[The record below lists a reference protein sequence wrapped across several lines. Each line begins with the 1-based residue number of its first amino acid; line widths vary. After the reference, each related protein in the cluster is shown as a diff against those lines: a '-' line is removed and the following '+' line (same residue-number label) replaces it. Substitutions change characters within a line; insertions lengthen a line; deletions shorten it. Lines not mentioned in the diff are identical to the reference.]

1 MNEPA
6 NDRSSESCPGPA
18 DTPVRKRSAERTRT
32 ALMSA
37 AAFRFGRYGYDG
49 TSVRDIAGD
58 VGVDAAL
65 VYRYFGSKEA
75 LFETVSSNSTV
86 FEPLLDVPLDCVADW
101 FSALIAGEPK
111 DADFPHPVLTV
122 LRSSSRDEAIGRLR
136 EELTDMFTKRFAG
149 RLEGPH
155 AEVRAELLVA
165 WVLGTSLMRGT
176 IQTPALAS
184 AENQA
189 VFEQF
194 LRAGVDVLLS
204 PDAANFSREGVSRED
219 LGRETPCREDSCRE
233 GASREDPRPEDPR
246 PENPRPEDLSRE
258 ADRGGSA
265 GTA

>member
-6 NDRSSESCPGPA
+6 NDRTSGACPGPDA
-18 DTPVRKRSAERTRT
+18 TPARKRSAARTRT

-75 LFETVSSNSTV
+75 LFETVSSKSKV
-86 FEPLLDVPLDCVADW
+86 FEPLLDVPLHCVADW

-111 DADFPHPVLTV
+111 DVDFPHPVLTV

-136 EELTDMFTKRFAG
+136 EELTDMFTKRFAA

-155 AEVRAELLVA
+155 ADVRAELLVA

-184 AENQA
+184 AENQD
-189 VFEQF
+189 VFEGF
-194 LRAGVDVLLS
+194 LRAGIDVLIS
-204 PDAANFSREGVSRED
+204 PEAVSLTREDASREGVN
-219 LGRETPCREDSCRE
+219 
-233 GASREDPRPEDPR
+233 PEDV
-246 PENPRPEDLSRE
+246 SRE
-258 ADRGGSA
+258 ADPGGSA
-265 GTA
+265 ETA

>member
-1 MNEPA
+1 VNEPA
-6 NDRSSESCPGPA
+6 NNRTSGAPLAPGTPPA
-18 DTPVRKRSAERTRT
+18 CDTPPAPGTPPACGTPSAPVRKRSAERTRT
-32 ALMSA
+32 ALISA

-75 LFETVSSNSTV
+75 LFETVSSNSKV
-86 FEPLLDVPLDCVADW
+86 FEPLLDVPLHCVADW
-101 FSALIAGEPK
+101 FCALISGEPK

-136 EELTDMFTKRFAG
+136 EEMTDMFTTRFAA

-155 AEVRAELLVA
+155 AEVRTEMMVA

-184 AENQA
+184 AKNQD

-194 LRAGVDVLLS
+194 LRAGVDMLI
-204 PDAANFSREGVSRED
+204 N
-219 LGRETPCREDSCRE
+219 
-233 GASREDPRPEDPR
+233 PEAG
-246 PENPRPEDLSRE
+246 NLSRE
-258 ADRGGSA
+258 AVRDGSA
-265 GTA
+265 ESV

>member
-6 NDRSSESCPGPA
+6 NDGTSRACTGPA
-18 DTPVRKRSAERTRT
+18 VTPARKRSAERTRT

-75 LFETVSSNSTV
+75 LFETVSSNSKV

-101 FSALIAGEPK
+101 FSALISGEPK

-122 LRSSSRDEAIGRLR
+122 LRSSSRDEAVGRLR
-136 EELTDMFTKRFAG
+136 GELTSLFTKRFAA
-149 RLEGPH
+149 RLDGPH

-184 AENQA
+184 AENQE

-194 LRAGVDVLLS
+194 LRAGIDVLIS
-204 PDAANFSREGVSRED
+204 PEAASISRETADRDSPGREDTGREDLSRED
-219 LGRETPCREDSCRE
+219 VAR
-233 GASREDPRPEDPR
+233 
-246 PENPRPEDLSRE
+246 EDLSRE

-265 GTA
+265 ETA

>member
-1 MNEPA
+1 MNEPK
-6 NDRSSESCPGPA
+6 NDRTCGASATPDCPPA
-18 DTPVRKRSAERTRT
+18 RKRSAERTRT

-75 LFETVSSNSTV
+75 LFERVSSNSKV
-86 FEPLLDVPLDCVADW
+86 FEPLLDVPLHCVADW

-136 EELTDMFTKRFAG
+136 EEMTDMFTRRFAA

-184 AENQA
+184 AENQD

-194 LRAGVDVLLS
+194 LRAGVDVLIS
-204 PDAANFSREGVSRED
+204 PE
-219 LGRETPCREDSCRE
+219 
-233 GASREDPRPEDPR
+233 AS
-246 PENPRPEDLSRE
+246 DLSRE

-265 GTA
+265 ETA

>member
-1 MNEPA
+1 VNEPA
-6 NDRSSESCPGPA
+6 NDRTSGASAAPA
-18 DTPVRKRSAERTRT
+18 CTPARKRSAERTRT

-75 LFETVSSNSTV
+75 LFETVSSNSKV
-86 FEPLLDVPLDCVADW
+86 FEPLLEVPLDCVADW

-136 EELTDMFTKRFAG
+136 EEMTDMFTQRFAA
-149 RLEGPH
+149 RLAGPH

-176 IQTPALAS
+176 IQSPALAS
-184 AENQA
+184 AENQD

-194 LRAGVDVLLS
+194 LRAGIDVLIS
-204 PDAANFSREGVSRED
+204 PDAANFSRENA
-219 LGRETPCREDSCRE
+219 GRENTGCEDV
-233 GASREDPRPEDPR
+233 
-246 PENPRPEDLSRE
+246 SRE
-258 ADRGGSA
+258 ADRDGSA
-265 GTA
+265 ETV

>member
-6 NDRSSESCPGPA
+6 NDRISGASAAPA
-18 DTPVRKRSAERTRT
+18 PAPARKRSAERTRT

-75 LFETVSSNSTV
+75 LFETVSSKSKV
-86 FEPLLDVPLDCVADW
+86 FEPLLDIPLECVADW

-111 DADFPHPVLTV
+111 DAEFPHPVLTV

-136 EELTDMFTKRFAG
+136 EELTDMFTKRFAA
-149 RLEGPH
+149 RLDGPH

-184 AENQA
+184 AENQD

-194 LRAGVDVLLS
+194 LRAGVDLLIS
-204 PDAANFSREGVSRED
+204 PKAANLSRED
-219 LGRETPCREDSCRE
+219 LGREDLGREELSRE
-233 GASREDPRPEDPR
+233 G
-246 PENPRPEDLSRE
+246 LSRE
-258 ADRGGSA
+258 AYRDGSA

>member
-1 MNEPA
+1 MGDRRRAVLREEFWVNEPA
-6 NDRSSESCPGPA
+6 NDRTSGASAAPAATPACPPA
-18 DTPVRKRSAERTRT
+18 RKRSAERTRT

-75 LFETVSSNSTV
+75 LFDTVSSNRKV

-122 LRSSSRDEAIGRLR
+122 LRSSSRDEAIGRFR
-136 EELTDMFTKRFAG
+136 EELTDLFTERFAA
-149 RLEGPH
+149 RLTGPH

-176 IQTPALAS
+176 IQSPALAS
-184 AENQA
+184 AENQD

-194 LRAGVDVLLS
+194 LRAGIDVLIS
-204 PDAANFSREGVSRED
+204 PDAANFSRENT
-219 LGRETPCREDSCRE
+219 GRENTGCEDADRE
-233 GASREDPRPEDPR
+233 
-246 PENPRPEDLSRE
+246 NLSRE
-258 ADRGGSA
+258 ADRDGSA
-265 GTA
+265 ETA

>member
-6 NDRSSESCPGPA
+6 NDRTSGAPA
-18 DTPVRKRSAERTRT
+18 TPACTPARKRSAERTRT

-75 LFETVSSNSTV
+75 LFETVSSNSKV

-136 EELTDMFTKRFAG
+136 EELTDMFSKRFAA
-149 RLEGPH
+149 RLAGPH

-176 IQTPALAS
+176 IQSPALAS
-184 AENQA
+184 AENQD

-194 LRAGVDVLLS
+194 LRAGIDVLIS
-204 PDAANFSREGVSRED
+204 PDAANLSRENA
-219 LGRETPCREDSCRE
+219 GRESAGC
-233 GASREDPRPEDPR
+233 
-246 PENPRPEDLSRE
+246 ENAGQEEVSRE
-258 ADRGGSA
+258 ADRDGSA
-265 GTA
+265 ETV

>member
-6 NDRSSESCPGPA
+6 NERTCGESASPA
-18 DTPVRKRSAERTRT
+18 ESAAPPACAPARKRSAELTRT

-75 LFETVSSNSTV
+75 LFETVSSNSKV
-86 FEPLLDVPLDCVADW
+86 FEPLLDVPLHCVADW
-101 FSALIAGEPK
+101 FAALIAGEPK

-136 EELTDMFTKRFAG
+136 EELTHMFTERFAG
-149 RLEGPH
+149 RLTGPH
-155 AEVRAELLVA
+155 AEVRAELMMA

-184 AENQA
+184 ATNQD

-194 LRAGVDVLLS
+194 LRAGIDVLIS
-204 PDAANFSREGVSRED
+204 PEAAS
-219 LGRETPCREDSCRE
+219 
-233 GASREDPRPEDPR
+233 
-246 PENPRPEDLSRE
+246 LSR
-258 ADRGGSA
+258 DPQSRS
-265 GTA
+265 